1 MQFCDQI
8 FFLRLQSHSVPSDS
22 TYLIWKS
29 NVLLTAPLY
38 SGVVQAVDS
47 EKEREIR
54 TLVGS
59 IRRIDAVALYDSL
72 IATAEARW
80 VKLWSLKENRPL
92 YSFEDNGDYVYD
104 VAWSPQHPA
113 LFATVDGTGSLDL
126 WNLNSDTEVAT
137 ASVSVEGTP
146 ALNRVSW
153 TQSGLHVTAGDDQ
166 VGSSERTRIALHQL
180 SLSDK

>member
-1 MQFCDQI
+1 MTGLDTHPAAGTIDFGHL
-8 FFLRLQSHSVPSDS
+8 FLTSSMDW
-22 TYLIWKS
+22 T
-29 NVLLTAPLY
+29 
-38 SGVVQAVDS
+38 
-47 EKEREIR
+47 
-54 TLVGS
+54 
-59 IRRIDAVALYDSL
+59 
-72 IATAEARW
+72 

-113 LFATVDGTGSLDL
+113 LFATVDGTGNLDL

-137 ASVSVEGTP
+137 ASVAVEGTP

-166 VGSSERTRIALHQL
+166 VRISFLIVTDGTL
-180 SLSDK
+180 GG

>member
-1 MQFCDQI
+1 MTGLDTHPAAGTIDFGHL
-8 FFLRLQSHSVPSDS
+8 FLTSSMDW
-22 TYLIWKS
+22 T
-29 NVLLTAPLY
+29 
-38 SGVVQAVDS
+38 
-47 EKEREIR
+47 
-54 TLVGS
+54 
-59 IRRIDAVALYDSL
+59 
-72 IATAEARW
+72 

-113 LFATVDGTGSLDL
+113 LFATVDGTGNLDL

-166 VGSSERTRIALHQL
+166 VGCLNVKFAGILRPLTGGVLKSYRIVHLLTDRFTL
-180 SLSDK
+180 SQHSVEI